1 MAFNSGWSLFPQ
13 QVTFVH
19 AGNCEYT
26 PRKIQ
31 KFLLFYRDL
40 KQAQKDGSEQS
51 DEFEELKKALEV
63 EKLKKKQ
70 AVNKLAE
77 VIQRKPVN
85 KGNEG
90 SYQDAKKKEKENR
103 KLLAELKQ
111 VDYFLYGVSPF
122 CHTKLS
128 CMVR

>member
-1 MAFNSGWSLFPQ
+1 MRVYSKKNTEIF
-13 QVTFVH
+13 T
-19 AGNCEYT
+19 
-26 PRKIQ
+26 
-31 KFLLFYRDL
+31 FYRDL

-103 KLLAELKQ
+103 KLQAELKQ

>member
-1 MAFNSGWSLFPQ
+1 M
-13 QVTFVH
+13 
-19 AGNCEYT
+19 CEYT
-26 PRKIQ
+26 PRKTQ
-31 KFLLFYRDL
+31 KFLLFYIDL
-40 KQAQKDGSEQS
+40 KQTQKDGSEQS

-70 AVNKLAE
+70 AVNKLSE

-85 KGNEG
+85 KGNKG

-103 KLLAELKQ
+103 KLQAELKQ

-122 CHTKLS
+122 CHPKLT